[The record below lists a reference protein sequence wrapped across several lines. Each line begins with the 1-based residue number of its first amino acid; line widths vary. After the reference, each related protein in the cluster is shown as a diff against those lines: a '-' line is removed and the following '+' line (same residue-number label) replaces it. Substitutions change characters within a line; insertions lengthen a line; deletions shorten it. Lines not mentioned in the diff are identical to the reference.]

1 MFENKEQMEKELLLT
16 AKAIAEKSP
25 VGIYT
30 LKQVMKREQFKKVH
44 EGLDYIARTNS
55 SMINT
60 RDVIESVQAF
70 MQKRKPQFGK
80 L

>member
-1 MFENKEQMEKELLLT
+1 MEKELLLT
-16 AKAIAEKSP
+16 AKAMGEKSA